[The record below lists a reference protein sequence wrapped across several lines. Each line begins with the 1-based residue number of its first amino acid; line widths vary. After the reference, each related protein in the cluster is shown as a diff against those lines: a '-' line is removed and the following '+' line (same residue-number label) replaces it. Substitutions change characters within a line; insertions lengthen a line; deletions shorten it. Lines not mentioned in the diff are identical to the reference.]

1 MNRYNLLGSIIYI
14 PRGLGFIKLRIV
26 HKKQAEA
33 SPSER
38 CLLNKLDSRC
48 YLVSSL
54 NVFSASPF
62 FAKYSIIL

>member
-14 PRGLGFIKLRIV
+14 PRGLGFIKLRII

-38 CLLNKLDSRC
+38 CLLNKLDLRLRLQND
-48 YLVSSL
+48 Y
-54 NVFSASPF
+54 
-62 FAKYSIIL
+62 KI